1 MSSLFAERMGKT
13 PRSFIRETLKVTECP
28 DIISFAGGLPN
39 PTVFPVREL
48 AEVAKDVISDEGAAA
63 LQYAT
68 TEGYL
73 PLREWVADR
82 YAHRYGLSVSPD
94 EILITHGS
102 QQCLDLCGKVFI
114 DKGTPVAI
122 EEPGYLGAIQAFS
135 LYEADFVP
143 IKLEYDGPVID
154 DVRDSMEKK
163 CRFFYGVPNSQN
175 PSGVTWSET
184 KRREVAGII
193 GSSDSMFI
201 EDDAYGEIRF
211 AGDIPTPVKK
221 YIPDQVVMNGSFS
234 KIITPGMR
242 MGWVCAPKEV
252 MTQLV
257 TAKQATDLHSSILAQ
272 RIISRYLSEYPIDS
286 YIRKITET
294 YQKQCECMLNAI
306 KKEFPDSVSYT
317 IPDGGMFIWVTLPD
331 GCSSLEV
338 FNKALEKKIAVLPGI
353 PFYTHG
359 GGENTMRL
367 NFSNSSFDQIE
378 EGIRRLSEVL
388 KTFTST

>member
-135 LYEADFVP
+135 LFEADFVP
-143 IKLEYDGPVID
+143 IKLEHDGPVLD
-154 DVRDSMEKK
+154 DVRTSMEKK

-184 KRREVAGII
+184 KRKEVAGII
-193 GSSDSMFI
+193 GRSDSMFI

-306 KKEFPDSVSYT
+306 KQEFPDSVSYT

-338 FNKALEKKIAVLPGI
+338 FNKALEKKVAVLPGI

-378 EGIRRLSEVL
+378 EGIQRLSEVL

>member
-1 MSSLFAERMGKT
+1 MDYQFADRMSKT

-39 PTVFPVREL
+39 PTLFPVHEL
-48 AEVAKDVISDEGAAA
+48 AQVAKDVISDEGAAV

-73 PLREWVADR
+73 PLREWVAER
-82 YAHRYGLSVSPD
+82 YSRRYDMSVSPD

-102 QQCLDLCGKVFI
+102 QQCLDLCGKIFI
-114 DKGTPVAI
+114 DKGTPVGI

-135 LYEADFVP
+135 LYEAGFVP
-143 IKLEYDGPVID
+143 VKLETDGPVLA
-154 DVRDSMEKK
+154 DVENAMKKK

-175 PSGVTWSET
+175 PSGLTWSES
-184 KRREVAGII
+184 KRKDVADII
-193 GSSDSMFI
+193 RIHDSVFV

-211 AGDIPTPVKK
+211 DGDVSKPVKK
-221 YIPDQVVMNGSFS
+221 HIPDQVVMNGSFS

-242 MGWVCAPKEV
+242 MGWVCAPEDV
-252 MTQLV
+252 MNRLV

-272 RIISRYLSEYPIDS
+272 RIIFRYLSEYPIDS

-294 YQKQCECMLNAI
+294 YRKQCGCMINVI

-317 IPDGGMFIWVTLPD
+317 IPDGGMFLWVTLPQ
-331 GCSSLEV
+331 GCSSLDV
-338 FNKALEKKIAVLPGI
+338 FNKALEKKVAVLPGI
-353 PFYTHG
+353 PFYTQG
-359 GGENTMRL
+359 GGENTIRL
-367 NFSNSSFDQIE
+367 NFTNSSFEQIE
-378 EGIRRLSEVL
+378 EGIHRLSEVL
-388 KTFTST
+388 NIITMK

>member
-143 IKLEYDGPVID
+143 IKLEYDGPVLD
-154 DVRDSMEKK
+154 DVRASMEKK

-175 PSGVTWSET
+175 PSGVTWSER

-193 GSSDSMFI
+193 GSSESMFI

-306 KKEFPDSVSYT
+306 KQEFPDSVSYT

-338 FNKALEKKIAVLPGI
+338 FNKALEKKVAVLPGI

-388 KTFTST
+388 KSFTST

>member
-184 KRREVAGII
+184 KRKEVAEII
-193 GSSDSMFI
+193 GSSDSVFI

-306 KKEFPDSVSYT
+306 KQEFPDSVSYT

-331 GCSSLEV
+331 GCSSLV
-338 FNKALEKKIAVLPGI
+338 RK
-353 PFYTHG
+353 
-359 GGENTMRL
+359 
-367 NFSNSSFDQIE
+367 
-378 EGIRRLSEVL
+378 
-388 KTFTST
+388 

>member
-1 MSSLFAERMGKT
+1 
-13 PRSFIRETLKVTECP
+13 
-28 DIISFAGGLPN
+28 
-39 PTVFPVREL
+39 
-48 AEVAKDVISDEGAAA
+48 
-63 LQYAT
+63 
-68 TEGYL
+68 
-73 PLREWVADR
+73 
-82 YAHRYGLSVSPD
+82 
-94 EILITHGS
+94 
-102 QQCLDLCGKVFI
+102 
-114 DKGTPVAI
+114 
-122 EEPGYLGAIQAFS
+122 
-135 LYEADFVP
+135 
-143 IKLEYDGPVID
+143 
-154 DVRDSMEKK
+154 
-163 CRFFYGVPNSQN
+163 
-175 PSGVTWSET
+175 
-184 KRREVAGII
+184 
-193 GSSDSMFI
+193 
-201 EDDAYGEIRF
+201 
-211 AGDIPTPVKK
+211 
-221 YIPDQVVMNGSFS
+221 MNGSFS

-306 KKEFPDSVSYT
+306 KQEFPDSVSYT

-338 FNKALEKKIAVLPGI
+338 FNKALEKKVAVLPGI